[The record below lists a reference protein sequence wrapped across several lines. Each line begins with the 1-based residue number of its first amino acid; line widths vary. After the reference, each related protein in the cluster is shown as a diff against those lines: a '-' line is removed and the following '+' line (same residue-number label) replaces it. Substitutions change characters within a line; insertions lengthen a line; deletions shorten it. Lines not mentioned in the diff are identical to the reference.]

1 MQAPADSP
9 DFTIGGQKFPYPYS
23 DEPAADCK
31 EENKRATKIDAEKKQ
46 KGTSDPSVPEYK
58 IVHRG
63 HIDLQNFTYA
73 RLYFLICHIFMV
85 QCKQEIKIPQARI
98 SRSNQG
104 FIV

>member
-31 EENKRATKIDAEKKQ
+31 EENKRATEIDAEKKQ
-46 KGTSDPSVPEYK
+46 KGTSDPCVPEYK

-73 RLYFLICHIFMV
+73 RLYFLICHILLVYM
-85 QCKQEIKIPQARI
+85 
-98 SRSNQG
+98 
-104 FIV
+104 

>member
-1 MQAPADSP
+1 MITFLLCFVQAPADSA

-31 EENKRATKIDAEKKQ
+31 EENKRATKINAEKKQ
-46 KGTSDPSVPEYK
+46 KGTSDLSVPEYK

-63 HIDLQNFTYA
+63 NIDLQNFTYA
-73 RLYFLICHIFMV
+73 RLYFLIRHIF
-85 QCKQEIKIPQARI
+85 IPQARI
-98 SRSNQG
+98 SKGNHG